1 MGNPHYIS
9 LKDSVQ
15 REEETCLN
23 SVLAVNFFSLLR
35 FFIEE
40 QLCHLHKLLCRIVK
54 LQYLPEVQK
63 YQAHQL
69 KQLSLFHRQKINV

>member
-15 REEETCLN
+15 SEEGTCLN
-23 SVLAVNFFSLLR
+23 SVLAVNFFSMLR

-40 QLCHLHKLLCRIVK
+40 HLCHLHKLLCSIVK

-69 KQLSLFHRQKINV
+69 KTIVPISLAEINV